1 MATVTPIRRP
11 SGEAPALHAR
21 AMDNLRFIRETM
33 DSAAV
38 FTAVSGWGMVA
49 VGGLAAIT
57 TPVAW
62 LQPTPARWLACWMVA
77 AAASILVSGA
87 ASARKA
93 HRADVPLLSG
103 PGRKFLLS
111 FAPAMFAGAV
121 LTVALF
127 VFGVPQLL
135 PGMWLLVY
143 GAAVVAAGTFSVRI
157 VPVMGLCFMV
167 LGAIAIA
174 LPATRD
180 WLMLAGFGGV
190 HTVFGI
196 FIARRHGG

>member
-1 MATVTPIRRP
+1 
-11 SGEAPALHAR
+11 
-21 AMDNLRFIRETM
+21 MDNLRFIRETM
-33 DSAAV
+33 ESAAA

-49 VGGLAAIT
+49 VGGIAAIT
-57 TPVAW
+57 MPVAR
-62 LQPTPARWLACWMVA
+62 LQPTPGRWLACWLIA
-77 AAASILVSGA
+77 AAASIAVSGA
-87 ASARKA
+87 ASMRKA
-93 HRADVPLLSG
+93 QHADVPLLNG

-111 FAPAMFAGAV
+111 FAPTMFAGAA

-127 VFGVPQLL
+127 VFGVAHLL
-135 PGMWLLVY
+135 PGMWLVVY

-167 LGAIAIA
+167 LGGIALA

-180 WLMLAGFGGV
+180 WLMLLGFGAA
-190 HTVFGI
+190 HIVFGV